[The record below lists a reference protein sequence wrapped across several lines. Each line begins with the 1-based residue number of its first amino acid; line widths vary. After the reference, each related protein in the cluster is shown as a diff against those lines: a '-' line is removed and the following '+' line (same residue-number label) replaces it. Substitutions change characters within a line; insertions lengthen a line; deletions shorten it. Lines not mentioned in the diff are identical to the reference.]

1 MCMLSIRLQTTNT
14 KIRSKDLAVV
24 FIIGIKVWVG
34 DDFTMS
40 F

>member
-1 MCMLSIRLQTTNT
+1 MLSIRLQTANT
-14 KIRSKDLAVV
+14 KIRSKDRTVV
-24 FIIGIKVWVG
+24 FIIEIKVWVG